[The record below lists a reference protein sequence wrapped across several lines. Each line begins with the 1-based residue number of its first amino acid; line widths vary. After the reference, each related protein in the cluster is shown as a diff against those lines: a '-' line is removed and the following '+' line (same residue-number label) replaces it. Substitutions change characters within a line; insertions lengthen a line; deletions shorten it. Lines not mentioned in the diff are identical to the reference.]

1 VFPLLKA
8 KVDLRVLP
16 SAVYTSPEVARVGLT
31 EEDAR
36 QGGAVTVITKP
47 LHDVDRAVLDDE
59 EDGFAKVIVGGGR
72 IVGATLVAE
81 HAGELIHELALAM
94 KLGAGP
100 GALSSLVHAYPT
112 TAEVARKAADEYLRG
127 RLTPR
132 RRRLLSWLF
141 AKRRG

>member
-1 VFPLLKA
+1 
-8 KVDLRVLP
+8 
-16 SAVYTSPEVARVGLT
+16 
-31 EEDAR
+31 
-36 QGGAVTVITKP
+36 VITRP
-47 LHDVDRAVLDDE
+47 LRDVDRAVLEDE
-59 EDGFAKVIVGGGR
+59 EDGFAKVMVSGGR

-100 GALSSLVHAYPT
+100 GALSALVHAYPT

-132 RRRLLSWLF
+132 RKKLLAWIF
-141 AKRRG
+141 EKRRG